1 MALYREYRPKT
12 FDDVLGQ
19 DHIINTIRN
28 QINNNNI
35 GHAYLFSG
43 TRGTGKTSTAKIF
56 SRAVNCLEPENG
68 SPCNKCEICK
78 GILDGSIMD
87 VMEMDAASNR
97 GVNDIRELRDKVS
110 YPPSYARYKVYIIDE
125 VHMLTQEA
133 FNALLKTLEE
143 PPKHLIFILATTE
156 PEKIPQTILS
166 RCQRFDFKRIEN
178 DVIKENMEK
187 IIESLDIEI
196 ETEALDVIARNA
208 DGGMRDALSLL
219 EKCISFSSDKLVRY
233 EDVISVLGIVNV
245 DTIFTIIDSV
255 IDRSIED
262 ILISINEMIED
273 GRDVHQ
279 FIKDIIY
286 HFRNLMMIKTFEGA
300 NSLVEVDSYTL
311 EKYLKQ
317 ADGLKLDYIIRI
329 LDILSEIDE
338 KAKSSTEPRVLLE
351 MAFLKILRS
360 ENLSFEERLEKLEAG
375 NFTQGPASLPEKSL
389 EKRVEIKEAR
399 PEETSK
405 SPEKKVRKINPVSDK
420 DLINLRKNWGTI
432 LETVKSVQVSTS
444 VLLKNGEVTFYDG
457 NFVDISF
464 QPEFITMKNLLAGNA
479 NNKKIIEEVLSK
491 FLDNEIEV
499 RFGESQE
506 IIEETEAVDENV
518 ESKVEGL
525 FKALDDN
532 IKIEIKD

>member
-389 EKRVEIKEAR
+389 EKRVETKEAKL
-399 PEETSK
+399 EETSK
-405 SPEKKVRKINPVSDK
+405 SSEKKVRKINPVSDK

-464 QPEFITMKNLLAGNA
+464 QPEFVTMKNLLAGNA